1 MPENRNYKSDVF
13 SMLLENPVYA
23 LEVYNALN
31 GTDYQNPSEV
41 TMKRLEQGISL
52 SIRNDAAFVID
63 FHINIY
69 EHQSTY
75 NPNMPLRSLI
85 YYADIVR
92 PVVKDRDLYSRKR
105 IPIDTPHFV
114 VFYNGKEERPEK
126 EILRLSD
133 SFSLPTDTPE
143 LELICTVYNI
153 NKGKNQN
160 LLQKC
165 KVLREYMYFVDEVRK
180 NIASGME
187 LEQAIPDAI
196 EECIRQH
203 VLEEFLRSRK
213 MEVMKAMTLDYTWE
227 RREELIR
234 KEEWEDGRL
243 EGRKEGISQGISRG
257 TSYKL
262 IELVC
267 KKLRRHK
274 SVSEIAEDLEE
285 DEGFIQKM
293 CEVAEKYAPEYDVD
307 KVMEEW
313 FKDK

>member
-1 MPENRNYKSDVF
+1 
-13 SMLLENPVYA
+13 
-23 LEVYNALN
+23 
-31 GTDYQNPSEV
+31 
-41 TMKRLEQGISL
+41 MKRLEQGISL

-63 FHINIY
+63 FNINIY

-133 SFSLPTDTPE
+133 SFSHPTDTPE

-160 LLQKC
+160 LLEKC

-180 NIASGME
+180 NIASGIP
-187 LEQAIPDAI
+187 LEQAISNSI

-203 VLEEFLRSRK
+203 ILEEFLRSRK

-234 KEEWEDGRL
+234 KEEREDGRL
-243 EGRKEGISQGISRG
+243 EGRKEGISQGISQGINRG

-262 IELVC
+262 MEQIC

-285 DEGFIQKM
+285 DVGLIQKM
-293 CEVAEKYAPEYDVD
+293 CDVAEKYAPEYDVD

-313 FKDK
+313 FENK